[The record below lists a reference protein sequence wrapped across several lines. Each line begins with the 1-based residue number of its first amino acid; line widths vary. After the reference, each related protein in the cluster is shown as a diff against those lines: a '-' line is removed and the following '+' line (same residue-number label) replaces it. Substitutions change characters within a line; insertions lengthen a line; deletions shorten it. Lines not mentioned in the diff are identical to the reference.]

1 MTLKRIFCA
10 LLCLLLIVGAPVM
23 AEEDKDARIAELE
36 AQVAELQAQVDAYHL
51 KEIVASFDGGEVPLE
66 DAEQLYNEYV
76 NMYAQYGIDIA
87 AYGMEDML
95 RESVITAQAEDAIV
109 GYMAGQLGMG
119 LTEDQETAFAEEAET
134 TYQSILDSYYQN
146 YFASQYET
154 EEEGRAAAEAYLADM
169 GYTSQYVLDG
179 LRQTQLNTN
188 VYDYVT
194 GDVTISEEEVQTAY
208 DEYVAADEAN
218 YTSSAYSFET
228 AFTNGTTIYYT
239 PEGYRNVKHILF
251 RFDDDQAARYEELD
265 SLLVDLEAE
274 QIAAAEAEAATPAP
288 EATEAAET
296 DAAETATAEP
306 ETHRL
311 ASEIEAD
318 IAAAEAELEALYAE
332 LLPEAEAAIE
342 RFNNGEDIEALIE
355 ELNDDT
361 GMPDTGYAVS
371 ETAEVS
377 SQAWDPAFTEG
388 ALSIEEVGGLSAP
401 VYGSYGIH
409 LIYYVGDLTA
419 GATPLEDVHDT
430 VESLALQSKIEQTY
444 SDQME
449 AWKEELNLVTYPE
462 NMA

>member
-1 MTLKRIFCA
+1 M
-10 LLCLLLIVGAPVM
+10 
-23 AEEDKDARIAELE
+23 
-36 AQVAELQAQVDAYHL
+36 
-51 KEIVASFDGGEVPLE
+51 
-66 DAEQLYNEYV
+66 
-76 NMYAQYGIDIA
+76 
-87 AYGMEDML
+87 
-95 RESVITAQAEDAIV
+95 
-109 GYMAGQLGMG
+109 
-119 LTEDQETAFAEEAET
+119 
-134 TYQSILDSYYQN
+134 
-146 YFASQYET
+146 
-154 EEEGRAAAEAYLADM
+154 
-169 GYTSQYVLDG
+169 
-179 LRQTQLNTN
+179 
-188 VYDYVT
+188 T
-194 GDVTISEEEVQTAY
+194 GDVTISEEEVQAAY

-388 ALSIEEVGGLSAP
+388 ALSIEEVGGLSEP

-430 VESLALQSKIEQTY
+430 VESLTLQNKIEQTY
-444 SDQME
+444 TDQIN